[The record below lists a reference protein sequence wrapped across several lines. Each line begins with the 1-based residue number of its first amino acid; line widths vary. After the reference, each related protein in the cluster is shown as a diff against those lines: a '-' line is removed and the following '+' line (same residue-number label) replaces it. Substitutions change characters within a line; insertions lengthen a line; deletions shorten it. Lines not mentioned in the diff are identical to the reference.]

1 MIRTLFFFA
10 FFLVLVLL
18 AGRALDIEADMQRAQ
33 IPVGV
38 R

>member
-10 FFLVLVLL
+10 MWMALVLL